1 MALSKILPASQDQYV
16 GARNLIINGAM
27 TVAQRGTSTASIT
40 GADIFVVD
48 RWRLDEGA
56 DSTLT
61 MSQETITSGD
71 AFNAGFNNSVKVLTT
86 TADTSIGSSQS
97 VQLMQHIEAQNLSGL
112 KFGTSNAESLTLS
125 FYYKSNVTGVHTVCI
140 DKPDNTKTMCPIEFT
155 VSSADTWTKYTL
167 TAVANSAVQGSS
179 GAIANDNGTGLRVI
193 WGLAYGSDYTGGTSG
208 TWEQNGTGNFS
219 TSNQQNIVG
228 TANNYIEF
236 TGVQLEVGDTATLFE
251 HEDYGTTLRKCQR
264 YLRLGGA
271 GVYGIYN
278 SATNIEISEPFSPN
292 MRATPT
298 LSMAKTSV
306 TISNKTNSNT
316 ATATSVSATNISASP
331 SGAFFAQIG
340 NCNVTSASSG
350 HIAQFRTD
358 EFLQLDAEL

>member
-1 MALSKILPASQDQYV
+1 MTRAREIANLGNNTTNLETLDTLYGDNV
-16 GARNLIINGAM
+16 LTGRNLIINGAM

-40 GADIFVVD
+40 GSNIFVVD

-97 VQLMQHIEAQNLSGL
+97 VQLMQHIEAQSLLGL

-140 DKPDNTKTMCPIEFT
+140 DKPDSTKTMCPIEFT

-208 TWEQNGTGNFS
+208 TWEQDGTGNFS

-228 TANNYIEF
+228 TANNYIEL
-236 TGVQLEVGDTATLFE
+236 TGVQLEVGETATPFE

-264 YLRLGGA
+264 YFCTWNGGWTGVAA
-271 GVYGIYN
+271 GANYQQ
-278 SATNIEISEPFSPN
+278 SFATSFPVEMNK
-292 MRATPT
+292 TPT
-298 LSMAKTSV
+298 VLRTGGTSSTRYPSSSFA
-306 TISNKTNSNT
+306 TIYANKNGFVGYNT
-316 ATATSVSATNISASP
+316 A
-331 SGAFFAQIG
+331 
-340 NCNVTSASSG
+340 ASSG
-350 HIAQFRTD
+350 GNESWQATGTAN
-358 EFLQLDAEL
+358 AEL